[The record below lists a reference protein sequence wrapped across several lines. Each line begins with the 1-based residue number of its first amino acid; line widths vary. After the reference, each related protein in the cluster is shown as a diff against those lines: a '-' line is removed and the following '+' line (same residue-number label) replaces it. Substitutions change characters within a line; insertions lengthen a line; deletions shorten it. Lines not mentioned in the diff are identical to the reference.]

1 MDFNT
6 YHFLVLLML
15 ALLSCCLG
23 SICEIKRMNW
33 DELQKMGLSKLL
45 DIGHPIIFHSPSDPH
60 EFGALGLFT
69 KSENLRDNF
78 GQTKVTLSSSNAFSH
93 GRLESTLGMYL
104 KTISNHSHVGK
115 ADAVDAFESLPADQ
129 VYYLFGGNY
138 DGVWRDITNMYRVRS
153 CGQQCEMAGAKTPGI
168 GGENSG
174 VSFHFHGPG
183 FAEVIHG
190 EKQWFF
196 YPPEMRSI
204 LDSNFESLSTD
215 VWKKC
220 ILPILRNKAVPEN
233 EDCPSLFDGL
243 SSRDL
248 ELLTSKLQECTIYP
262 NEILYFPSMW
272 MHATLNLAPYNV
284 FISTFIDP
292 QLISSSKD
300 DL

>member
-1 MDFNT
+1 MAFQT
-6 YHFLVLLML
+6 VHLSLIACLVLSSFCM
-15 ALLSCCLG
+15 G
-23 SICEIKRMNW
+23 SICEMRRMKW
-33 DELQKMGLSKLL
+33 EELQTMGLAKLL
-45 DIGHPIIFHSPSDPH
+45 DISYPIIFHSPNDPR
-60 EFGALGLFT
+60 EFDALSLFT
-69 KSENLRDNF
+69 KSENLRDQF
-78 GQTKVTLSSSNAFSH
+78 GHTKVTLSSSNAFSH
-93 GRLESTLGMYL
+93 GRLDSTLGMYL
-104 KTISNHSHVGK
+104 KTISNHSQSDS
-115 ADAVDAFESLPADQ
+115 ADLVDTFDALPANQ

-153 CGQQCEMAGAKTPGI
+153 CGSMCEIAGAKTPGI

-196 YPPEMRSI
+196 YPPDMRSI

-215 VWKKC
+215 MWKKC
-220 ILPILRNKAVPEN
+220 ILPTLRTKGMSES
-233 EDCPSLFDGL
+233 EDCAPLLEGL

-248 ELLTSKLQECTIYP
+248 DLLSSKLQECTIYP
-262 NEILYFPSMW
+262 NEILYFPPMW

-292 QLISSSKD
+292 QLISGRD